1 MSKQRVKGSHQV
13 SSQGT
18 SVLKV
23 EAVDGDKGINDI
35 VTYSITSENRVVP
48 QRGLG

>member
-1 MSKQRVKGSHQV
+1 M
-13 SSQGT
+13 
-18 SVLKV
+18 LKV

-35 VTYSITSENRVVP
+35 VTYSITSENQGVP

>member
-1 MSKQRVKGSHQV
+1 MSKQRVTGSHQA

-35 VTYSITSENRVVP
+35 VTYNITSENPGVP